1 MKKKK
6 KNRISKKIKGK
17 LIYKFMIYK
26 LKNVNIIIENGW
38 AVMNSFQY

>member
-38 AVMNSFQY
+38 VVMN

>member
-6 KNRISKKIKGK
+6 KNRIVKKVKGK

-38 AVMNSFQY
+38 VVMN

>member
-6 KNRISKKIKGK
+6 KNRIFKKVKGK

-38 AVMNSFQY
+38 AVMN